1 VNAVPPELDV
11 LQCPLDASQLVEA
24 SAGTGKTW
32 TIVSLVVRLVLE
44 RDMDIARI
52 LVVTFTEAATAELRE
67 RIRSRFVALLRHL
80 DAGNSDDPFAARL
93 IANAE
98 EAGHPRDVL
107 RARLA
112 LALDRFDEAAIFT
125 IHGFCRRALADA
137 AFASAQPFELE
148 LIEDDADLRREVVA
162 DFWRR
167 HVAGAHLPE
176 ALLAFLRCKYDSPGK
191 WAELAALKQKKPLAQ
206 WRWPGGDAPV
216 PDVAALQ
223 AAFDAAHRI
232 WRDERDTI
240 VALLRACRERLNA
253 SRYKEAKLENAFA
266 AWDRWFAIG
275 EPLAA
280 IESNVVDLLAT
291 CELKVP
297 ASRARLGPSPS
308 HPFFDAA
315 EHLLALRNDIDAGL
329 ALARLALLRRMV
341 ETTDRELRVRKR
353 DHRVVAF
360 DDLLWNLYERL
371 HVAGGEQLAAEL
383 RRPYDAA
390 LLDEFQDTDPV
401 QFAIFRALFGAERR
415 PWFLVGDPKQAIY
428 GFRNADVHAYL
439 AARSEVATLSTLAA
453 NQRATPALIDAQNAL
468 FGTNPRAF
476 VLDEIDYVRVHAG
489 VRARPS
495 LQDRTLP
502 RRDFVVWTLPH
513 ENPLSLAESRTAA
526 VGATAAEIARLLAA
540 AQRGEIRL
548 GERALVPQDIAVLVR
563 SHRDGLRV
571 REGLSALGIGS
582 VELGRQPLFA
592 TSDADDL
599 ARVLAAIAE
608 PARSGLVR
616 TALATVIFGRDAH
629 AIESLADDDGELA
642 AVTTRFAV
650 YREIW
655 LERGIASMLRRLVI
669 DERVIAR
676 LLARDDG
683 ERRLVNLRHLGE
695 ALQDAARAHRAP
707 DALLHWLAAQREDTG
722 TDEAWQLRLESD
734 RNLVR
739 IVTVHKA
746 KGLEFPITFCPLLFT
761 SVTRIGR
768 AALRAREYHEG
779 GVAIVDMRDEKDDAI
794 ESAMRIETAAE
805 EVRLQYVAL
814 TRASHRAYI
823 VAGVYATASGSMKDG
838 SRAPLNWL
846 AAGAAAHPDRWF
858 GPKFDPPTPDAIAG
872 AWQELARKAP
882 DAATVEPIPTAVG
895 EPLQPPSIA
904 IDALVALPPPPRIG
918 PVWRI
923 GSFSSLVHGAILES
937 AASDHDARAT
947 VPTAAAP
954 ADLAATDI
962 LRFPRGR
969 SAGDC
974 LHAVF
979 ERADFADRATWS
991 AATERALREHPQ
1003 PGDPARLAAMVE
1015 TMLADVT
1022 TAEMPGGF
1030 ALRDVQR
1037 DRRLPELEFHLPA
1050 PRLAPSALQRV
1061 LAALDA
1067 DVPRLA
1073 TPGFGGFVH
1082 GFIDL
1087 VFEHDGRWYLAD
1099 WKSNHLGTTRDD
1111 YALPALNRA
1120 MREHGYHLQYLLYAL
1135 ALQRFLR
1142 HRLRDFAFEQHFG
1155 GVLYLF
1161 VRGVRAGWPG
1171 AGIFHGRPSAAEL
1184 AGLEAAL
1191 GARAAA

>member
-1 VNAVPPELDV
+1 MNSLPPELDV

-44 RDMDIARI
+44 RDIDIARI
-52 LVVTFTEAATAELRE
+52 LVVTFTEVATAELRE
-67 RIRSRFVALLRHL
+67 RIRSRFVALLGQL
-80 DAGNSDDPFAARL
+80 DAGNGDDPFAARM

-98 EAGHPRDVL
+98 AAAHSRDAL

-137 AFASAQPFELE
+137 AFASAQPFALE

-167 HVAGAHLPE
+167 HVAGADLPPP
-176 ALLAFLRCKYDSPGK
+176 LLAFLRSKYDSPKK

-216 PDVAALQ
+216 PDVSALA
-223 AAFDAAHRI
+223 AAFEAAHRV
-232 WRDERDTI
+232 WHSGRDAI
-240 VALLRACRERLNA
+240 VAQLRACRERLNA
-253 SRYKEAKLENAFA
+253 SRYKAAKLENAFA
-266 AWDRWFAIG
+266 AWDKWFAIG
-275 EPLAA
+275 DPLAP
-280 IESNVVDLLAT
+280 IEDNVVDLLAA
-291 CELKVP
+291 CNLNVP
-297 ASRARLGPSPS
+297 ANRKHLGPSPS

-315 EHLLALRNDIDAGL
+315 EHLLALRRDVDAGL

-341 ETTDRELRVRKR
+341 VASDQELRVKKR
-353 DHRVVAF
+353 DRRVVAF

-371 HVAGGEQLAAEL
+371 HATGGEQLAADL

-401 QFAIFRALFGAERR
+401 QFAIFRALFGEERR

-439 AARSEVATLSTLAA
+439 AARSEVATASTLAA

-468 FGTNPRAF
+468 FGVNPRAF
-476 VLDEIDYVRVHAG
+476 VLDEIAYIPVHAG
-489 VRARPS
+489 ARTRPP
-495 LQDRTLP
+495 LHDRTAT

-513 ENPLSLAESRTAA
+513 ENPLSLAEARTAA

-540 AQRGEIRL
+540 AQRSEIHL
-548 GERALVPQDIAVLVR
+548 GERVLVPQDIAVLVR

-571 REGLSALGIGS
+571 REGLAALGIGS

-616 TALATVIFGRDAH
+616 TALATVMFGRDAH
-629 AIESLADDDGELA
+629 AIDALADDDGELA
-642 AVTTRFAV
+642 SVTTRFAA

-655 LERGIASMLRRLVI
+655 QERGIASMLRRLVV
-669 DERVIAR
+669 DEQVIAR

-695 ALQDAARAHRAP
+695 ALQDAVRTHRAP
-707 DALLHWLAAQREDTG
+707 DALLHWLAAQREDASTE
-722 TDEAWQLRLESD
+722 EAWQLRLESD

-761 SVTRIGR
+761 SVIKIGR

-779 GVAIVDMRDEKDDAI
+779 GVAIVDMLDEKDDAI

-805 EVRLQYVAL
+805 EVRLHYVAL

-823 VAGVYATASGSMKDG
+823 VAGVYAAASGSVKDS

-846 AAGAAAHPDRWF
+846 AAGATTGPSRWF
-858 GPKFDPPTPDAIAG
+858 GPKFDPPDPDAIAA
-872 AWQELARKAP
+872 AWQGLAQRAP
-882 DAATVEPIPTAVG
+882 DAVTVEPLPTEIG
-895 EPLQPPSIA
+895 EPLPPPSIA
-904 IDALVALPPPPRIG
+904 IDALVALPPPARIA
-918 PVWRI
+918 PAWRI
-923 GSFSSLVHGAILES
+923 GSFSSLVHGAYRES
-937 AASDHDARAT
+937 AASDHDARVAT
-947 VPTAAAP
+947 LPGSSP
-954 ADLAATDI
+954 ADLAPADI
-962 LRFPRGR
+962 VRFPRGR

-974 LHAVF
+974 LHAVL
-979 ERADFADRATWS
+979 ERVDFADRTTWPS
-991 AATERALREHPQ
+991 AIEAALREHPQ
-1003 PGDPARLAAMVE
+1003 PGDPARLGTMIAS
-1015 TMLADVT
+1015 MLADVT
-1022 TAEMPGGF
+1022 ATTLPGGF
-1030 ALRDVQR
+1030 ALRDVPR
-1037 DRRLPELEFHLPA
+1037 TRRLSELEFHLPA
-1050 PRLAPSALQRV
+1050 PRLAPAALQRV
-1061 LAALDA
+1061 LGAQDANAL
-1067 DVPRLA
+1067 RLA
-1073 TPGFGGFVH
+1073 APGFGGFLH

-1087 VFEHDGRWYLAD
+1087 VFEHAGRWYLAD
-1099 WKSNHLGTTRDD
+1099 WKSNHLGATPDD
-1111 YALPALNRA
+1111 YAPPALARA
-1120 MREHGYHLQYLLYAL
+1120 MREHSYSLQYLLYSL
-1135 ALQRFLR
+1135 ALERFLR
-1142 HRLRDFAFEQHFG
+1142 HRLADYAFERHFG

-1161 VRGVRAGWPG
+1161 VRGVRPDWPG
-1171 AGIFHGRPSAAEL
+1171 AGIFHDRPSAATL
-1184 AGLEAAL
+1184 AGLEGAL
-1191 GARAAA
+1191 GARAG